1 MRDAL
6 PPTVVFDVGERLL
19 LVDGYHRVAAARR
32 RSLETIEAEVRRA
45 VSRDAL
51 QYAAMWGAT
60 QRGISPMTSPPISS
74 NVARD
79 AGPQSAGF

>member
-32 RSLETIEAEVRRA
+32 RGLETIEAEVRRA

-51 QYAAMWGAT
+51 QYAAIGGAT
-60 QRGISPMTSPPISS
+60 QRGISPDD
-74 NVARD
+74 VASYIKQR
-79 AGPQSAGF
+79 S